1 MAKLSKI
8 EQARFDGFNRACEI
22 ARKDGAEA
30 LLEEQ
35 KRRGISRISVAIP
48 ERDFQEQM
56 NEWKSNCLQT
66 VLLMGSA
73 VLRDEFD
80 FGRER
85 LIRFVHRFNEKSDCI
100 GNDYLTWTDLALQM
114 AKETGIDYK
123 LPYFEETE
131 GNKNG

>member
-8 EQARFDGFNRACEI
+8 EQARFDGFNRACRVAKE
-22 ARKDGAEA
+22 KGLDG

-48 ERDFQEQM
+48 EKDFTEQM
-56 NEWKSNCLQT
+56 LEWKSNCLQT

-73 VLRDEFD
+73 VLRDEFG

-85 LIRFVHRFNEKSDCI
+85 LTRFVNRFNEKSDCI
-100 GNDYLTWTDLALQM
+100 GQDYLTWTDMALQM

-123 LPYFEETE
+123 LPYFEGMEE
-131 GNKNG
+131 KENG